1 VPTSHITAISILNG
15 DWIEGFFSTAGKQ
28 MFFCRVWMALSYN
41 DLDKKKKNEKYVEFK
56 KIKNVVIT
64 SFLSDA

>member
-41 DLDKKKKNEKYVEFK
+41 DLDKKKKM
-56 KIKNVVIT
+56 KNM
-64 SFLSDA
+64 LSSRK

>member
-1 VPTSHITAISILNG
+1 
-15 DWIEGFFSTAGKQ
+15 
-28 MFFCRVWMALSYN
+28 MALSYN

-64 SFLSDA
+64 SFLSDT